1 MGHREPRE
9 KGRRAGGATEKPL
22 RKIGR
27 NEWSMSE
34 QVLKQAFPL
43 EEDRTTGQGTKGPRS
58 KESTGTEIGHRWVK
72 T

>member
-22 RKIGR
+22 KKTGR

-43 EEDRTTGQGTKGPRS
+43 EEDRTTGQKRAQKAPEAKKAQGQR
-58 KESTGTEIGHRWVK
+58 
-72 T
+72 